1 MKNKV
6 YTKLGQLPYGM
17 ARDKITEGCIV
28 LEGGAFRGLYT
39 AGVLDALMQA
49 GINFRTTIGVSAG
62 SMNGINYV
70 AGQIGR
76 SGRVNLKYRHDSRY
90 VGVKALVTNK
100 GVIGFDFLFDA
111 INNEEPLNK
120 ERFFNDDRRF
130 VAVATNCLN
139 GQADYLEKGKCS
151 DIFQA
156 VRASSSLP
164 YVSKMVEIDGIPYL
178 DGGCSDKIPYQ
189 WAIDQGYE
197 KIVVVRTREASFR
210 KHTDTEKLE
219 LAAQKFYHGYPEFA
233 HALGTSDCR
242 YNEQCDEIDRLEKEK
257 RIFVIAPS
265 FSVEI
270 KRLERNMEKLGELY
284 WKGYEDGGSQIIA
297 LWDYLYN

>member
-100 GVIGFDFLFDA
+100 GVIGFDFL
-111 INNEEPLNK
+111 
-120 ERFFNDDRRF
+120 
-130 VAVATNCLN
+130 
-139 GQADYLEKGKCS
+139 GK
-151 DIFQA
+151 
-156 VRASSSLP
+156 
-164 YVSKMVEIDGIPYL
+164 
-178 DGGCSDKIPYQ
+178 
-189 WAIDQGYE
+189 
-197 KIVVVRTREASFR
+197 
-210 KHTDTEKLE
+210 
-219 LAAQKFYHGYPEFA
+219 
-233 HALGTSDCR
+233 
-242 YNEQCDEIDRLEKEK
+242 
-257 RIFVIAPS
+257 
-265 FSVEI
+265 
-270 KRLERNMEKLGELY
+270 
-284 WKGYEDGGSQIIA
+284 
-297 LWDYLYN
+297 

>member
-17 ARDKITEGCIV
+17 ACDKITEGCIV

-49 GINFRTTIGVSAG
+49 GINFRAVIGVSAG

-111 INNEEPLNK
+111 IDNEEPLNK
-120 ERFFNDDRRF
+120 ERFFSNERRF

-139 GQADYLEKGKCS
+139 GQPEYFEKNKC
-151 DIFQA
+151 DIFRA
-156 VRASSSLP
+156 VKASSSLP
-164 YVSKMVEIDGIPYL
+164 YVSKMVEIEGIPYL

-197 KIVVVRTREASFR
+197 KIVVVRTREASYR
-210 KHTDTEKLE
+210 KQSDHDKLE
-219 LAAQKFYHGYPEFA
+219 TIAQKFYHGYPEFA
-233 HALGTSDCR
+233 YALGKSDES
-242 YNEQCDEIDRLEKEK
+242 YNAQCDELDRLEKEK
-257 RIFVIAPS
+257 RVFVIAPS
-265 FSVEI
+265 FPVEI

-297 LWDYLYN
+297 LWDYLHS

>member
-17 ARDKITEGCIV
+17 TRDKITEGCIV

-39 AGVLDALMQA
+39 AGVLDALLQA
-49 GINFRTTIGVSAG
+49 GINFRAVIGVSAG

-100 GVIGFDFLFDA
+100 GVIGFNFLFDA
-111 INNEEPLNK
+111 IDNEEPLNK
-120 ERFFNDDRRF
+120 ERFFSNERRF

-139 GQADYLEKGKCS
+139 GQPEYFEKNKC
-151 DIFQA
+151 DIFRA
-156 VRASSSLP
+156 VKASSSLP
-164 YVSKMVEIDGIPYL
+164 YVSKMVEIEGIPYL

-197 KIVVVRTREASFR
+197 KIVVVRTREASYR
-210 KHTDTEKLE
+210 KQSDHDKLE
-219 LAAQKFYHGYPEFA
+219 TIAQKFYHGYPEFA
-233 HALGTSDCR
+233 HALGKSDES
-242 YNEQCDEIDRLEKEK
+242 YNAQCDELDRLEKEK
-257 RIFVIAPS
+257 RVFVIAPS
-265 FSVEI
+265 FPVEI

-297 LWDYLYN
+297 LWDYLHS